1 MCARRVGP
9 EGTPVGGWSSAPPPV
24 VSNRQRR
31 ADAKVRVIAAII
43 IGLIVFGIVHLMD
56 MPRTNPED
64 TVRQYLTYLAEGD
77 AESALGIQSMPLS
90 DREKRFLTNDVLSA
104 ADSRIVVES
113 VEGKTSRW
121 RVGKFA
127 RVEATMSVNG
137 ERFTHDFTVYHHK
150 PTKDN
155 PSEWYLRDGL
165 LVRVSVAGNNV
176 SGFTVAGD
184 SAGVEPLSRS
194 WQEYYFFPG
203 VYTLTPEGRSDGGT
217 VEPQKIVAIDGSG
230 TAATENTTVRF

>member
-24 VSNRQRR
+24 VSGRQRR

-43 IGLIVFGIVHLMD
+43 IGVIVFGIVHLVD

-64 TVRQYLTYLAEGD
+64 AVRQYLTYLAEGD
-77 AESALGIQSMPLS
+77 AESALGMQSMPLS

-113 VEGKTSRW
+113 VESKTSRW
-121 RVGKFA
+121 SVGKFA

-137 ERFTHDFTVYHHK
+137 ERWTHEFLVYHRK

-155 PSEWYLRDGL
+155 PAEWYLRDGL
-165 LVRVSVAGNNV
+165 LVRVAVTGNGVPGFSVR
-176 SGFTVAGD
+176 GD

-217 VEPQKIVAIDGSG
+217 VDPQTVVVVDGSG

>member
-24 VSNRQRR
+24 VSGRQRR

-137 ERFTHDFTVYHHK
+137 ERFTHEFLVYHRK

>member
-24 VSNRQRR
+24 VSGRQRR

-77 AESALGIQSMPLS
+77 AESARAMLTRPIT
-90 DREKRFLTNDVLSA
+90 DRQKRFLTNDVLSA

-113 VEGKTSRW
+113 VESLTSRW
-121 RVGKFA
+121 RAGSRATV
-127 RVEATMSVNG
+127 RATMSVNG

-150 PTKDN
+150 PTKDR
-155 PSEWYLRDGL
+155 PTEWYLFDDL
-165 LVRVSVAGNNV
+165 LVRVAVTGEGVPGFSVR
-176 SGFTVAGD
+176 GD

-217 VEPQKIVAIDGSG
+217 VEPQKIVVVDGSG

>member
-24 VSNRQRR
+24 VSGRQRR

-77 AESALGIQSMPLS
+77 AESAGAMLTRPMT

-104 ADSRIVVES
+104 ADSRIFVES
-113 VEGKTSRW
+113 VESLTSRW
-121 RVGKFA
+121 RAGSRATV
-127 RVEATMSVNG
+127 RATMSVNG

-150 PTKDN
+150 PTKDR
-155 PSEWYLRDGL
+155 PTEWYLFDDL
-165 LVRVSVAGNNV
+165 LVRVAVTGDGVPGFSVR
-176 SGFTVAGD
+176 GD
-184 SAGVEPLSRS
+184 SDGVEPLSRS

>member
-24 VSNRQRR
+24 VSGRQRR
-31 ADAKVRVIAAII
+31 ADAKARVIAAII

-77 AESALGIQSMPLS
+77 AESAGAMLTRPMT

-113 VEGKTSRW
+113 VESLTSRW
-121 RVGKFA
+121 RAGSRATV
-127 RVEATMSVNG
+127 RATMSVNG

-150 PTKDN
+150 PTKAR
-155 PSEWYLRDGL
+155 PTEWYLFDDL
-165 LVRVSVAGNNV
+165 LVRVAVTGDGVPGFSVR
-176 SGFTVAGD
+176 GD